1 MNGIAKPAPA
11 FHLFWLLSYISIAS
25 VSAAIIT
32 PALPVI
38 QIHFGISFDTV
49 EWLVSAFLIGYVL
62 GQLVYGPLANR
73 FGRLQSLRIGL
84 VINIV
89 GIVLCIFSVSFGTYW
104 LLIIGRLITALGAA
118 SGLACTVML
127 INEWLPESQRNT
139 AMSYAIISFAF
150 GMGSSVVLGGLITQ
164 YIHWEFCFYF
174 LLFHGIIMLYGTRLF
189 SETLLVPKSIRLR
202 TVLHDYASALTSA
215 KLLVFSA
222 VMGSCTAVSYCFSA
236 VGPQIAH
243 QRFMLSAA
251 EYGYWNTINIMGM
264 LAGGLLGKELLGR
277 LSLSQVL
284 TVGLVGVG
292 IGVSNLYLIWIF
304 ESDSVVWFFIS
315 TSSLFLFS
323 SFLYAGGSLIASN
336 ALEDK
341 ASAASMMSFCN
352 MFFATICLILMSYLA
367 RIPLVSFILIL
378 SLIWILV
385 FACLSLNWE
394 IQ

>member
-352 MFFATICLILMSYLA
+352 MFFATICLILMSSLA

>member
-323 SFLYAGGSLIASN
+323 SFLDAGGSLIASN